1 MLTIRS
7 MFARRFEVR
16 FFRCPPT
23 SPSFSLELTRTRS
36 EFSSELDEL
45 LDRTCDQSGLLA
57 RATSI
62 SEFSYTSL
70 SSKMMRS
77 SALSRSKL
85 ETTSYFLGLRSKL
98 CEVFKEELIVF
109 FLFTKLLFLYSTNSK
124 IFKMSSFSIL
134 SKTSQNGND

>member
-7 MFARRFEVR
+7 MFARRFEAR
-16 FFRCPPT
+16 FFRCPAT
-23 SPSFSLELTRTRS
+23 SHSFSLELTSTRS

-45 LDRTCDQSGLLA
+45 LDRTCDQSGLLT

-77 SALSRSKL
+77 SALSRYKL
-85 ETTSYFLGLRSKL
+85 ETTGYFLGLRSKL